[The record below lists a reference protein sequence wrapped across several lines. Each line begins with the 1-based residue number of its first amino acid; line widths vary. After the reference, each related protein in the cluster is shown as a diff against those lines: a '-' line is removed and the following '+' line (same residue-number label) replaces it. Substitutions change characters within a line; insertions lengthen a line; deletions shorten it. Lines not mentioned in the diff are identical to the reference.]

1 MVQTYNPSYWEVKEG
16 KTGIQ
21 GHSGLIASLMTAWG
35 TKVSPQQKQKN
46 TTTRT
51 TTMRQW
57 KLTSSSVVLGLKS
70 LLPPPGEK

>member
-1 MVQTYNPSYWEVKEG
+1 MKAG

-21 GHSGLIASLMTAWG
+21 GHSGLIASLMPAWA
-35 TKVSPQQKQKN
+35 TQANPQHKQKN
-46 TTTRT
+46 KATRLTT
-51 TTMRQW
+51 RQW

>member
-1 MVQTYNPSYWEVKEG
+1 MKAG

-21 GHSGLIASLMTAWG
+21 GHSGLIASLMPAWA
-35 TKVSPQQKQKN
+35 TQANPQHKQKN
-46 TTTRT
+46 KATRL

-57 KLTSSSVVLGLKS
+57 KLASSSVVLGLKS

>member
-1 MVQTYNPSYWEVKEG
+1 MVQTYDPSNWEVKAG

-21 GHSGLIASLMTAWG
+21 GHSGLIASLMTAWA
-35 TKVSPQQKQKN
+35 TKASPQQKQKN
-46 TTTRT
+46 KATRK
-51 TTMRQW
+51 TMRPW